1 MLKEITKYEK
11 FYQQVKMNFINK
23 DHFFHAYIIET
34 NDNDD
39 YENAIIDL
47 VKLIFSKDYSDNE
60 YVRICNLIDNNNFSD
75 LEKVYPDG
83 QFIKKEQLSNV
94 KRKFKTKSL
103 GNKQIY
109 VIFEADKM
117 NKESTNSMLKFL
129 EEPSDGVIALLVVK
143 NRYMLLDT
151 IISRCQ
157 VLTMDNILKD
167 APDDDNLLVHFFE
180 IFTSSKNAFI
190 NYNKI
195 IEELFVD
202 KKQTIKILDLLEKKY
217 YNYLGDEKSIL
228 NDSQVIKD
236 NLEKLD
242 KIKLTDLIEF
252 VSEERKKL
260 RYNVNFKLWLDSFII
275 GYMEVNL

>member
-1 MLKEITKYEK
+1 MLEEITKYEK
-11 FYQQVKMNFINK
+11 FYQQVKVNFSNK
-23 DHFFHAYIIET
+23 EHFFHAYIIET

-47 VKLIFSKDYSDNE
+47 VKLIYSKDYSGDE
-60 YVRICNLIDNNNFSD
+60 YTRVCNLIDNDNFYDFS
-75 LEKVYPDG
+75 KVYPDG
-83 QFIKKEQLSNV
+83 QFIKKEQLSKV
-94 KRKFKTKSL
+94 KEKFKTKSL

-157 VLTMDNILKD
+157 VLTMDNISKED
-167 APDDDNLLVHFFE
+167 PEDDNLLVHFFS
-180 IFTSSKNAFI
+180 IFTSSKNAFL

-217 YNYLGDEKSIL
+217 YNYLGEEKSNS
-228 NDSQVIKD
+228 NDSDVIK
-236 NLEKLD
+236 NSLEKLD
-242 KIKLTDLIEF
+242 KMKLVDLIEF
-252 VSEERKKL
+252 VSNERKKL

-275 GYMEVNL
+275 GYMEVK